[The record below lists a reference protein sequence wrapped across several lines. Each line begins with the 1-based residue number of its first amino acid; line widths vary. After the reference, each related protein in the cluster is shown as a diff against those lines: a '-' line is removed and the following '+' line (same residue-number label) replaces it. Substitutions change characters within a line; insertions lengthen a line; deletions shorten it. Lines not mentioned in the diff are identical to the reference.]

1 MIIAMRNLH
10 SHHQGDLAESW
21 HVQIFL
27 QHFCWIFSIWHPGEY
42 LLISRWI
49 FACPGEFQEI
59 YLASSS
65 HFQDCEMKWASWT
78 YDGYSV
84 SVKHVCSFDALNEC
98 YRSNICIWF
107 FGFAILASLVVSN
120 YERFSLVSCSYCQKC
135 GDWGKILP
143 FVLWRGPADRLLA
156 YSINFGFQESERDHY
171 IKHWQCQSDML
182 DWKLVIQLSADRLL
196 AYSTIFGVQ
205 KSDGLRCAQW

>member
-84 SVKHVCSFDALNEC
+84 SAKHVCSFDALNGC
-98 YRSNICIWF
+98 YRSNIFIYFFWICDSCFPGCIKLWKV
-107 FGFAILASLVVSN
+107 L
-120 YERFSLVSCSYCQKC
+120 SCFLLLLSKM
-135 GDWGKILP
+135 
-143 FVLWRGPADRLLA
+143 WRLGE
-156 YSINFGFQESERDHY
+156 N
-171 IKHWQCQSDML
+171 
-182 DWKLVIQLSADRLL
+182 SAFCTLTRP
-196 AYSTIFGVQ
+196 S
-205 KSDGLRCAQW
+205 W

>member
-1 MIIAMRNLH
+1 MIITMRNLH

-98 YRSNICIWF
+98 YRSNTCIYFFWICDSCFPGCIQGLKGSLLF
-107 FGFAILASLVVSN
+107 LAPIVKNVETGEKFCLL
-120 YERFSLVSCSYCQKC
+120 Y
-135 GDWGKILP
+135 
-143 FVLWRGPADRLLA
+143 FVEA
-156 YSINFGFQESERDHY
+156 
-171 IKHWQCQSDML
+171 
-182 DWKLVIQLSADRLL
+182 QLIDCWH
-196 AYSTIFGVQ
+196 TQ
-205 KSDGLRCAQW
+205 